1 MPIINLPLRYEAFK
15 PIMIRQG
22 EILDGTRLHYTNM
35 GTEWQIIR
43 VKQLPT
49 GKNMM
54 GYDQIHV
61 KT

>member
-1 MPIINLPLRYEAFK
+1 
-15 PIMIRQG
+15 MIRQG